1 MEQAGRDPSRDPQH
15 DRTLDAM
22 MSNTH
27 TGAARESE
35 DSKPPELGRG
45 SRDGFPGPVRSCVD
59 SLNGG
64 LYWRGLMLSR
74 LATDAMLS

>member
-27 TGAARESE
+27 TRAARESE
-35 DSKPPELGRG
+35 ESKPSELGGEEAVKAFQVPSGTAWTQRAVSTG
-45 SRDGFPGPVRSCVD
+45 EVLCYLD
-59 SLNGG
+59 
-64 LYWRGLMLSR
+64 SR
-74 LATDAMLS
+74 LLRC

>member
-27 TGAARESE
+27 TRAAREGE
-35 DSKPPELGRG
+35 DSKPPELERA
-45 SRDGFPGPVRSCVD
+45 SRKGCPGPVRYGVD
-59 SLNGG
+59 GLESG
-64 LYWRGLMLSR
+64 LYWREALCYLDLRLMR
-74 LATDAMLS
+74 C

>member
-27 TGAARESE
+27 TRAATGRRGQRAFRAARRKSQRLSWFRQVLLRE
-35 DSKPPELGRG
+35 
-45 SRDGFPGPVRSCVD
+45 PVLVSTEGVSCY
-59 SLNGG
+59 LK
-64 LYWRGLMLSR
+64 LR
-74 LATDAMLS
+74 LLRC

>member
-27 TGAARESE
+27 TRAAREGE
-35 DSKPPELGRG
+35 DGKPPELERASRKCLPGFVRQYVG
-45 SRDGFPGPVRSCVD
+45 S
-59 SLNGG
+59 LEGG
-64 LYWRGLMLSR
+64 LYWREVFCYLHLRLMR
-74 LATDAMLS
+74 C